1 MEKTRRTEQ
10 KKLIDLPKIFSTVAP
25 YFRKVINR
33 INPPKI
39 RLIAGEKEHP
49 QMKKIGS

>member
-1 MEKTRRTEQ
+1 MEKARETEQ

-25 YFRKVINR
+25 YFRKVVDR

-39 RLIAGEKEHP
+39 RLIAGEKKHP
-49 QMKKIGS
+49 QMKKISS